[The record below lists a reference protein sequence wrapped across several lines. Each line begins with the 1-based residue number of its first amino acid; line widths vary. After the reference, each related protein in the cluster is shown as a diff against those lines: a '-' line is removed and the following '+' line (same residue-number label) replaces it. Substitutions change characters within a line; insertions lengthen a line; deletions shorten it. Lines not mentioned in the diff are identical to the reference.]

1 MQASLAAVWF
11 VLAVVVS
18 QLGAQT
24 APARPLA
31 GSRPNIVFLY
41 SDDHAVQAISA
52 YGSNRNTTPAIDRI
66 AAEGVRFDR
75 AFCGNSLCGPARASI
90 QTGLHSH
97 RNGFMRN
104 GNRFDVSQRS
114 LGKELQQ
121 AGYQTAVVGKWHLE
135 SDPVGYDH
143 WLVLPDQGQ
152 YYNPDFLTPGGRRRI
167 EGHAT
172 DVTVDLALD
181 WLAGRDG
188 EQPFLLLCQ
197 FKAPHRNWM
206 PAPADLGLYRDGDL
220 PEPPTLFD
228 DLAGRTPAARAQE
241 MSIAQH
247 LFLHYDLLV
256 PPRDGQELRGEDR
269 AYPAIRARMTP
280 AQRAAWDAAYA
291 EEDAAFWRDEPQG
304 EARVRWYYQRYV
316 KNYLRCVA
324 GIDRNVARVLA
335 WFDARPE
342 LAANT
347 LIVYASDQGFYLG
360 EHGWYDKRWMYEE
373 SLRMPLVM
381 RWPGRIEA
389 GTDEARLVQN
399 IDLMPTFLE
408 LAGRPVPT
416 DLHGKSL
423 VPLLD
428 GRRDVP
434 WRDAIY
440 YHYYESHAVHMV
452 PAMYGVR
459 NDRYKL
465 IRYYEPQWNGWEL
478 FDLEEDPQELRSVAD
493 EPRYRQVREA
503 LERRLLALRSEYG
516 DDTGEVAG
524 ERFPIQAGVARVR
537 ALDGGWRIWCNAP
550 QGYLLRAIEPAVRLQ
565 VATQLRPALA
575 GPQRNAFV
583 VLAGADPRA
592 PKVFVGVEFG
602 TRKLVVTGP
611 GRARAEA
618 DLPWDG
624 KNAVP
629 IRVEAD
635 LATGRVR
642 VEALGQAVDAALPAG
657 WQVFTATGFGASNAE
672 SEFTELVVEST
683 R

>member
-1 MQASLAAVWF
+1 MRVHLGLLWF
-11 VLAVVVS
+11 VLACFAS
-18 QLGAQT
+18 PLGAQ
-24 APARPLA
+24 AGPRRPLA

-41 SDDHAVQAISA
+41 SDDHAVQAIST

-66 AAEGVRFDR
+66 ADEGLRFDH

-104 GNRFDVSQRS
+104 GNRFDPSQRS

-152 YYNPDFLTPGGRRRI
+152 YYNPDFLTPDGRRRI

-172 DVTVDLALD
+172 DVTVDLALE
-181 WLAGRDG
+181 WLQGRSA

-228 DLAGRTPAARAQE
+228 DFAGRTPAARTQE
-241 MSIAQH
+241 MTIAQH

-256 PPRDGQELRGEDR
+256 PPREGQELRGEDR
-269 AYPAIRARMTP
+269 AYPAIRARMTA
-280 AQRAAWDAAYA
+280 AQRDAWDAAYG

-304 EARVRWYYQRYV
+304 EARVRWYYQRYL

-342 LAANT
+342 LAENT

-381 RWPGRIEA
+381 RWPGRIPA
-389 GTDEARLVQN
+389 GGHQQQLVQN

-408 LAGRPVPT
+408 LAGRPVPA

-423 VPLLD
+423 VPLLG

-459 NDRYKL
+459 TERYKL

-478 FDLEEDPQELRSVAD
+478 FDLAEDPQELRSVAE
-493 EPRYRQVREA
+493 EPRYREVREA
-503 LERRLLALRSEYG
+503 LTARLQALRTEYG

-537 ALDGGWRIWCNAP
+537 KIDGGWRIWCNAT
-550 QGYLLRAIEPAVRLQ
+550 QGYLLRAVEATPRLRL
-565 VATQLRPALA
+565 ATRLRPAEGGQL
-575 GPQRNAFV
+575 RNGFV
-583 VLAGADPRA
+583 VLAGRDPRA
-592 PKVFVGVEFG
+592 PKVFAGVEFG
-602 TRKLVVTGP
+602 TRKLVVLGP
-611 GRARAEA
+611 GRSRAETA
-618 DLPWDG
+618 LAWDG
-624 KNAVP
+624 KSEVP

-635 LATGRVR
+635 LTSRRLRLEASGTV
-642 VEALGQAVDAALPAG
+642 VETALPDD
-657 WQVFTATGFGASNAE
+657 WLQFTAVGFGASNAE
-672 SEFTELVVEST
+672 CEFTELVVD
-683 R
+683 